1 MLSICDGVNMIDHL
15 GGFLSFSS
23 PLVLTVLGIGLGVL
37 ILYFVPKIQVAKIHT
52 SESKGPLD
60 LENDYRQTLVQ
71 IVGGIA
77 IIATVYGAI
86 ENARVSREAI
96 TLSARSYDLA
106 RQGQVADRTFKAMD
120 MLSKEKNM
128 DAKLAA
134 IYALG
139 ELAAEEPKAEWQITE
154 TLFNYAKFHSNWTPS
169 AAKRSPKVLAAD
181 IAAIGEYL
189 SRRPYKTQ
197 DGECIEKQ
205 QCWDYETQNR
215 PSEHDVPGY
224 FGRIINLPHSDL
236 RHIFLE
242 GAMLKTANLD
252 HSHLEN
258 SFLRH
263 AHGENVYGLQAH
275 FNYSDL
281 SDSHWRFA
289 NLKDA
294 DFTEAQLCRTHFE
307 HVYAEGANYMNADL
321 SDSHWDNPAK
331 FRKSNLRNAN
341 LNCSVWNGADMDDLF
356 LDGATLYGADLRRA
370 LHLTKQQ
377 LEKTQGDNTTKL
389 SDDSLRPSSWSRG
402 SMQCPQ
408 PTSLHHCPPP

>member
-1 MLSICDGVNMIDHL
+1 MNDYLSVWFP
-15 GGFLSFSS
+15 FLS
-23 PLVLTVLGIGLGVL
+23 PTALTVLGVVLGVL
-37 ILYFVPKIQVAKIHT
+37 ILYFVPKIQVAKIRQV

-71 IVGGIA
+71 IIGGIA
-77 IIATVYGAI
+77 IVATVYGAV
-86 ENARVSREAI
+86 ENARVARESI

-139 ELAAEEPKAEWQITE
+139 QLAAEEPKSEWPITQ
-154 TLFNYAKFHSNWTPS
+154 TLFNYAKFHSDWTPS
-169 AAKRSPKVLAAD
+169 AARKSPKVLAAD

-189 SRRPYKTQ
+189 SRRPYKTD

-252 HSHLEN
+252 HSHMEN
-258 SFLRH
+258 AFLRNV
-263 AHGENVYGLQAH
+263 HGENVYGLEAH
-275 FNYSDL
+275 FNHSDM

-294 DFTEAQLCRTHFE
+294 DFTETQLCRTHFE
-307 HVYAEGANYMNADL
+307 HVYAEGANYMSADL
-321 SDSHWDNPAK
+321 SNSHWDNPAK
-331 FRKSNLRNAN
+331 YRKSNLRNAN
-341 LNCSVWNGADMDDLF
+341 LNCSIWSGADMEDVF
-356 LDGATLYGADLRRA
+356 LDGATLYGTDLRGA
-370 LHLTKQQ
+370 LHLTRQQ
-377 LEKTQGDNTTKL
+377 LEKAQGDNTTKL
-389 SDDSLRPSSWSRG
+389 DDEALRPSSWSRSG
-402 SMQCPQ
+402 NMQCPQ
-408 PTSLHHCPPP
+408 PTFRHHCPPP